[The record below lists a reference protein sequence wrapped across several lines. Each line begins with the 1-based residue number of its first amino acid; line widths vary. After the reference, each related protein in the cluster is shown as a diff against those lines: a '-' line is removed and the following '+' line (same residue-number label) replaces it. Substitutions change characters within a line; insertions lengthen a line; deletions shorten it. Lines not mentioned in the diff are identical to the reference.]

1 MISGLG
7 KTDQDTGTLL
17 RSLLAAIIL
26 FSAMLNPT
34 AAQEAST
41 RGAYFDLGKPRR
53 VLSKHQR
60 WEGDQFPH
68 TLSVLEMNR
77 DGYRYWGWYGL
88 NEGRGI
94 GLARSNN
101 LVHWVKYAEN
111 PIMTNARWP
120 TLLARANPA
129 DPDLLYVAYTRD
141 YDTPTSYIVLATTRD
156 GIHLTTL
163 ETLVRPATNQRNQ
176 NPNLFH
182 DPRTGRF
189 FLTWFRGGK
198 HWEIVSRSA
207 ARIEDLDNSPEKV
220 LIASDETIAAPTLLY
235 LDRTVGPD
243 HQHSG
248 VYYLSTEIY
257 PNHREWQTKVFAADA
272 ADGDFKP
279 VRENPILRGG
289 RGCLFQNVFQ
299 NRFYGYLCREEP
311 KDKWSLEVVEAPL
324 GDSGVRTERTLAKN
338 PGTSRR

>member
-1 MISGLG
+1 MAVMI
-7 KTDQDTGTLL
+7 
-17 RSLLAAIIL
+17 LLAMV
-26 FSAMLNPT
+26 SST
-34 AAQEAST
+34 AAQEIEGAST
-41 RGAYFDLGKPRR
+41 LGAYFDLEKPRR

-101 LVHWVKYAEN
+101 LVHWLKYQKN
-111 PIMTNARWP
+111 PLLTNARWP
-120 TLLARANPA
+120 SLLAKANPT

-141 YDTPTSYIVLATTRD
+141 YDTPTSYIVLAATHD
-156 GIHLTTL
+156 GLHLTTL
-163 ETLVRPATNQRNQ
+163 KTLVRPVTNQRNQ

-189 FLTWFRGGK
+189 FLTWYRGNE
-198 HWEIVSRSA
+198 HSEIVSRSA
-207 ARIEDLDNSPEKV
+207 ARVEDLDNAPEKV
-220 LIASDETIAAPTLLY
+220 LMASDETIAAPTLLY
-235 LDRTVGPD
+235 VERASGPE
-243 HQHSG
+243 QRPSG
-248 VYYLSTEIY
+248 IYYLATEIY
-257 PNHREWQTKVFAADA
+257 PHDTEWQTEVFASDR

-279 VRENPILRGG
+279 VSGNPVLLGG
-289 RGCLFQNVFQ
+289 RACLFQHVFQ

-311 KDKWSLEVVEAPL
+311 GDKWSLELVQAPL
-324 GDSGVRTERTLAKN
+324 GSSRGSER
-338 PGTSRR
+338 RER